1 MIHFPEDIV
10 LEDNRVMLRPLQQ
23 KDLDH
28 LLSFAEEEPEL
39 WSYSAVSAAGKHGM
53 TAYLEF
59 AISQRNLQIEYP
71 FIVFDKQSNEWAGSS
86 RFYDI
91 QLGYLTTQLGYTWY
105 GGKFQRTGLNRHCK
119 LLLLSYAF
127 EDWGMERVEF
137 RADLRNER
145 SVNAMKNIG
154 CTIEGVLR
162 SNMPLANGGRRDSIV
177 LSILK
182 KEWYDSVKNNLLA
195 KTH

>member
-1 MIHFPEDIV
+1 MIHFPENIV
-10 LEDNRVMLRPLQQ
+10 LENDRVMLRPLQQ
-23 KDLDH
+23 GDLNY
-28 LLSFAEEEPEL
+28 LLPFAEHEPEL
-39 WSYSAVSAAGKHGM
+39 WSYSAVSAAGRSGLD
-53 TAYLEF
+53 AYLKF

-105 GGKFQRTGLNRHCK
+105 GEKFQRTGLNRHCK

-162 SNMPLANGGRRDSIV
+162 SNMPLAHGGRRDSIV

-182 KEWYDSVKNNLLA
+182 KEWYDSVKNNLQA
-195 KTH
+195 KIH